1 MSEFFSLSS
10 NTPLMGLFSQV
21 LFVVVI
27 TWKCHWNFPFFKS
40 WYLKVAKKYD
50 IPVEFNHVQFHV
62 KIPPLHGPPSWH
74 VAVVTGKWVVVSDV
88 ICQISFRMEW
98 QPFTLLP
105 YMVRQRLCRSF
116 SLGPLIL
123 PRSSVRWGTN
133 NCYSSLCDFLTFL
146 RKLTDWWAWKITFLV
161 SLYDKLFDDFQFGET
176 FCTFFMYDVF
186 H

>member
-1 MSEFFSLSS
+1 MHLGYEMSEFLSLSS
-10 NTPLMGLFSQV
+10 NTPPMGLFSHA

-62 KIPPLHGPPSWH
+62 KIPPLHGPPSRH

-88 ICQISFRMEW
+88 LCQISFRMEW

-105 YMVRQRLCRSF
+105 YMVRQRLYRSF

-123 PRSSVRWGTN
+123 PRSSVRWGTS
-133 NCYSSLCDFLTFL
+133 NCYSSLCDEPEKW
-146 RKLTDWWAWKITFLV
+146 RSW
-161 SLYDKLFDDFQFGET
+161 SLCMINCLMIFQVGKT
-176 FCTFFMYDVF
+176 FCAFFM
-186 H
+186 

>member
-1 MSEFFSLSS
+1 MSEFFFLSS
-10 NTPLMGLFSQV
+10 NTSAHGSV
-21 LFVVVI
+21 LTDPCALWCWSPESVTGI
-27 TWKCHWNFPFFKS
+27 S
-40 WYLKVAKKYD
+40 LSA

-62 KIPPLHGPPSWH
+62 KIPPLHGPPSRH

-146 RKLTDWWAWKITFLV
+146 QKLTDWWAWKITILV
-161 SLYDKLFDDFQFGET
+161 SLYDKLFDDLS
-176 FCTFFMYDVF
+176 VW
-186 H
+186 